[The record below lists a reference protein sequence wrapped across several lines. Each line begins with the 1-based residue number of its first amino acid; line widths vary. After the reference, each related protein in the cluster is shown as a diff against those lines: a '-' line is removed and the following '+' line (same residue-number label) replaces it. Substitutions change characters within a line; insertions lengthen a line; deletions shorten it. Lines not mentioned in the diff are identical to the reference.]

1 MNIAKIADQAAAIV
15 VNKQL
20 VELLLVLLI
29 GRKRG

>member
-1 MNIAKIADQAAAIV
+1 MNVAKIAGQAVTIV

-29 GRKRG
+29 GRNRG